1 MLDDYNLVINLFK
14 MDTYNH
20 ADNSMQNQSDMQ
32 NQQHDIYGQYQDMHA
47 EQFQEFQQIDDLN
60 INTDGHNTAGGYG
73 I

>member
-1 MLDDYNLVINLFK
+1 MLDDNNLVIYLFR
-14 MDTYNH
+14 MDT
-20 ADNSMQNQSDMQ
+20 DNSMHVMQNQSDMQ